1 MSNKLAV
8 DPTSDRGPRRSFAAA
23 SFGESRPLHVR
34 APSAS
39 NVSPAS
45 HRVYD
50 PTAKTMSP
58 TEIWE
63 LANSLKSP
71 VAIPEGGFKGAELK
85 RRKSAG
91 STASRKSSHHSLTAL
106 ADSSPQDP
114 PLALE
119 PVEYVQLDDDV
130 LLPYVDRP
138 AEVAELIDHQAN
150 YALFNLLRAAFPKKD
165 LRNHWQALSPE
176 EWNWDEFNK
185 HLQLSR
191 AECPDYAWIFRAR
204 QACRQRSVALWEK
217 LGTMLGCDGDLLNAG
232 GDDGLPSTWGVD
244 NHDTDDDEYDDYKH
258 TQVWIE
264 GLEAVDPDEAERAE
278 RDFAGAFGDIVEDH
292 PGMGLG
298 GMGAIGEDEDEEE
311 GSEAPLSR
319 QTPAQR
325 AGHQASIDPFQS
337 PNSKNTPLSGGGGTR
352 SIRSRSF
359 VGLTILTSPK
369 MPSSAIHGQSQA
381 SLTRSPSS
389 IMSPSISN
397 SYRPVYQNERGLDAV
412 LFPGSFR
419 NLSVEPN
426 LGRAAAANQGGVPGV
441 PGGKGAKVSMPIA
454 PGSGGRWKLNRKQS
468 GAGLSESESYL
479 FLLEWNC
486 TETVI
491 GAITFA
497 SESDYGPVHDE
508 VVGR

>member
-1 MSNKLAV
+1 MSNKLAK

-34 APSAS
+34 TPSAS

-58 TEIWE
+58 KEVWD
-63 LANSLKSP
+63 LANQLKSP

-85 RRKSAG
+85 RRKSGG
-91 STASRKSSHHSLTAL
+91 SMASRRSSHSLTAVT
-106 ADSSPQDP
+106 DSSPQEP

-138 AEVAELIDHQAN
+138 VEVAELIAHPAN
-150 YALFNLLRAAFPKKD
+150 DQLFNLLRAAFPKKD
-165 LRNHWQALSPE
+165 LRAHWQALTPE
-176 EWNWDEFNK
+176 EWNWDEFNR
-185 HLQLSR
+185 HLQLPR
-191 AECPDYAWIFRAR
+191 GECPDYAWIFRAR

-232 GDDGLPSTWGVD
+232 GDDGLPSTWGVEGQ
-244 NHDTDDDEYDDYKH
+244 DTDDEDDDYKH

-278 RDFAGAFGDIVEDH
+278 RDFAGAFGEVVEDN
-292 PGMGLG
+292 PGMGIG
-298 GMGAIGEDEDEEE
+298 AMGAIGEDEEELEE
-311 GSEAPLSR
+311 GPSR

-325 AGHQASIDPFQS
+325 AANQASIDPFHS
-337 PNSKNTPLSGGGGTR
+337 PSSAHAQLAGGSNR
-352 SIRSRSF
+352 SVRSRSF
-359 VGLTILTSPK
+359 VGLSILTAP
-369 MPSSAIHGQSQA
+369 MSSVGGGGGGGSF
-381 SLTRSPSS
+381 TRSPS
-389 IMSPSISN
+389 IMSPN
-397 SYRPVYQNERGLDAV
+397 LPTHRPVYQNERGPDAV

-426 LGRAAAANQGGVPGV
+426 LGRAVAAGQAGVPGV
-441 PGGKGAKVSMPIA
+441 PGGKGAKVSIPLA
-454 PGSGGRWKLNRKQS
+454 PGGGGRWGLNRKQS
-468 GAGLSESESYL
+468 GAGLSESES
-479 FLLEWNC
+479 FLLVC
-486 TETVI
+486 
-491 GAITFA
+491 
-497 SESDYGPVHDE
+497 
-508 VVGR
+508 RC